1 MNNLKYYNDSL
12 AYDFDMFAPKK
23 APSGSSYDN
32 IVVMPR
38 KANQSQKRR
47 AAATKRLSAP
57 VTLVLC
63 AVMVLSALCGNI
75 ALRLQINEVNSEI
88 NDMRAVI
95 SELDSEKT
103 SLEVEMQRRTSYGNL
118 ELEAIGLGMK
128 KPEKE
133 DVTYIRVNDTNA
145 ATTQNGDF
153 VSEQ

>member
-1 MNNLKYYNDSL
+1 MDNLKYYNDSL

-23 APSGSSYDN
+23 APSSSPRDN
-32 IVVMPR
+32 IVIMPR
-38 KANQSQKRR
+38 KVNKSQKRR

-57 VTLVLC
+57 ASLVLC
-63 AVMVLSALCGNI
+63 AALILAAFCGNI

-103 SLEVEMQRRTSYGNL
+103 SLEVEMQRRMSYGNL
-118 ELEAIGLGMK
+118 ELEAVGLGMK

-133 DVTYIRVNDTNA
+133 DVTYIRVNDENA
-145 ATTQNGDF
+145 AVTQNGNF

>member
-32 IVVMPR
+32 IVVMPK

-103 SLEVEMQRRTSYGNL
+103 S
-118 ELEAIGLGMK
+118 
-128 KPEKE
+128 
-133 DVTYIRVNDTNA
+133 
-145 ATTQNGDF
+145 
-153 VSEQ
+153 